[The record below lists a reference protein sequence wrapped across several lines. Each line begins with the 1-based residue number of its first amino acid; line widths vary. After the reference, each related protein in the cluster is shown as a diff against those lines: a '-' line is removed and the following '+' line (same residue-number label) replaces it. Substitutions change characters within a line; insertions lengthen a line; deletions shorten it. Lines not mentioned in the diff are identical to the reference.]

1 MCLSTMWGAGGGG
14 HGKGGMKQRLNGSP
28 QKQGQREMQQLF
40 REIQVLSREHTI
52 VLRLDMKGIDR
63 PEFDEMRKE
72 IIKAGGILEIEIA
85 TFLTNINP
93 DLIAAM
99 NGTCTDFSLLKI
111 SLISFPIS
119 SCRSYSGIFC

>member
-63 PEFDEMRKE
+63 PEFDEMRNSPSTSNLVE
-72 IIKAGGILEIEIA
+72 FE
-85 TFLTNINP
+85 F
-93 DLIAAM
+93 
-99 NGTCTDFSLLKI
+99 
-111 SLISFPIS
+111 
-119 SCRSYSGIFC
+119 